1 MGLDVVFRARSKF
14 DPRYSTEVGYF
25 GKVNFI
31 LTYFNISNDMNC
43 TSIEVSH
50 EQLHA
55 FVNDL
60 HKELI
65 QHKANKT
72 CSPVSQKFVTKQV
85 FFGGSTEYDNTYWED
100 MVSVYNW
107 AKRIDTDHTFD
118 WVKDNLEMFIS
129 WWGKQHDKRKRFN
142 KRIQQP

>member
-31 LTYFNISNDMNC
+31 LTYFNISDDMNC

-50 EQLHA
+50 EQLHI

-60 HKELI
+60 HKELV
-65 QHKANKT
+65 QHKVNKT
-72 CSPVSQKFVTKQV
+72 CNPISQKFTTKQV
-85 FFGGSTEYDNTYWED
+85 FFGGSTEYDNSYWEG
-100 MVSVYNW
+100 MMSVYNW
-107 AKRIDTDHTFD
+107 AKQLDTANTFD
-118 WVKDNLEMFIS
+118 WGKDNLEMFIS
-129 WWGKQHDKRKRFN
+129 W
-142 KRIQQP
+142 

>member
-1 MGLDVVFRARSKF
+1 
-14 DPRYSTEVGYF
+14 
-25 GKVNFI
+25 
-31 LTYFNISNDMNC
+31 MNC

-72 CSPVSQKFVTKQV
+72 CSPISQKFTTKKV

-100 MVSVYNW
+100 MMSVYNW
-107 AKRIDTDHTFD
+107 AKQLDTSHVFD

-129 WWGKQHDKRKRFN
+129 W
-142 KRIQQP
+142 

>member
-1 MGLDVVFRARSKF
+1 MGLDVVFKARSKF

-31 LTYFNISNDMNC
+31 LNYFNISDDMNC

-65 QHKANKT
+65 QHKVNKT
-72 CSPVSQKFVTKQV
+72 CNPISQKFTTKQV
-85 FFGGSTEYDNTYWED
+85 FFGGSTEYDNEYWKD
-100 MVSVYNW
+100 VMSVYNW
-107 AKRIDTDHTFD
+107 AKKIDISPIFD
-118 WVKDNLEMFIS
+118 WDKDRLEMFIS
-129 WWGKQHDKRKRFN
+129 W
-142 KRIQQP
+142 

>member
-14 DPRYSTEVGYF
+14 DRRYSTEVGYF

-31 LTYFNISNDMNC
+31 LTYFNISDDMNC
-43 TSIEVSH
+43 TSVEVSH
-50 EQLHA
+50 DQLHA

-72 CSPVSQKFVTKQV
+72 CKPVSLKFTTKQV
-85 FFGGSTEYDNTYWED
+85 FFGGSTEYGNVYWKD
-100 MVSVYNW
+100 MMSVYNW

-118 WVKDNLEMFIS
+118 WDKDNLEMFIS
-129 WWGKQHDKRKRFN
+129 W
-142 KRIQQP
+142 

>member
-31 LTYFNISNDMNC
+31 LTYFNISDDMNC
-43 TSIEVSH
+43 STIEVSH
-50 EQLHA
+50 DQLHA

-72 CSPVSQKFVTKQV
+72 CNPISTKFTTKQV
-85 FFGGSTEYDNTYWED
+85 FFGGSTEYDNEYWKD
-100 MVSVYNW
+100 MMSVYNW
-107 AKRIDTDHTFD
+107 AKKIYISPTFD
-118 WVKDNLEMFIS
+118 WDKDNLEMFIS
-129 WWGKQHDKRKRFN
+129 W
-142 KRIQQP
+142 